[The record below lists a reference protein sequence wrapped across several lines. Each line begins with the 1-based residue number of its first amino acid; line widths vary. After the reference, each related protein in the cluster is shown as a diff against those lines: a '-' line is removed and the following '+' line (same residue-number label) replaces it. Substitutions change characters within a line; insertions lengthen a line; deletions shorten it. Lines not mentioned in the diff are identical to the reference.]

1 MNDQSSLSIFKVLK
15 GQKVRLAG
23 FDGPALIIERLIDMG
38 FHENVEIENLGR
50 LPFSGPLLI
59 RCEQTLLALRE
70 EEAMCLKIQA

>member
-1 MNDQSSLSIFKVLK
+1 MTNEIKLSIFKVPS
-15 GQKVRLAG
+15 GQKVRLIG
-23 FDGPALIIERLIDMG
+23 FEGSPLIIERLIDMG
-38 FHENVEIENLGR
+38 FHENVELENLGR